1 VNSANEREGVQP
13 SAYGWVA
20 LVLAGLALQAWFS
33 KNGADLAV
41 FELAGRRAL
50 SGQELYRLDE
60 AMPFKYSPAAA
71 FLLSPFALLPHR
83 AAHFVWNALSVL
95 ALLRLLRW
103 SCRRASLG
111 QSLVVLA
118 LHAPFL
124 HRLFALGQI
133 DALLLWLM
141 VESESRAE
149 GFISGLL
156 WALACLFK
164 PPFLI
169 FLLLA
174 LAFRQWRR
182 IAGLAFGLAL
192 GLAIDWRE
200 LPRWRELLEVT
211 TRPMLCGDPENQGL
225 VGIACHYLG
234 GAIFAIP
241 LAAALLA
248 LFAFA
253 SAKGG
258 PKLAAASAF
267 FLSAFLSPLCW
278 QTNLLSLIPLAYLLV
293 EAIWRTRSTA
303 LGAALTAAVA
313 VNALGYDLLGRDRF
327 FAVLEH
333 RHYGLTALFVALC
346 GAAATALARPVDH
359 PLLQ

>member
-1 VNSANEREGVQP
+1 
-13 SAYGWVA
+13 
-20 LVLAGLALQAWFS
+20 
-33 KNGADLAV
+33 
-41 FELAGRRAL
+41 
-50 SGQELYRLDE
+50 
-60 AMPFKYSPAAA
+60 
-71 FLLSPFALLPHR
+71 
-83 AAHFVWNALSVL
+83 
-95 ALLRLLRW
+95 LRLLRW

-248 LFAFA
+248 LFTFA

-267 FLSAFLSPLCW
+267 FLSSASSP
-278 QTNLLSLIPLAYLLV
+278 
-293 EAIWRTRSTA
+293 WRICSSRPS
-303 LGAALTAAVA
+303 G
-313 VNALGYDLLGRDRF
+313 GRDRPLS
-327 FAVLEH
+327 APRSPLPSPSMRSATTCSDAIASSPCSSIVI
-333 RHYGLTALFVALC
+333 TA
-346 GAAATALARPVDH
+346 
-359 PLLQ
+359 